1 MVFNTIIAV
10 RKRYDMRIK
19 RNINPLRSDVF
30 KIYSWLISFIKP
42 YRFNFIMLIFCGLLV
57 SMSSLLLPKVIQ
69 FLIDS
74 SLVDKNLVGFYGV
87 LCGVILIV
95 LIINFVII
103 PIQNIKQR
111 KLQEYCSRDLQLYI
125 LQHLR
130 KLDIY
135 YYETNP
141 SGKLLSILSSEVKNV
156 QKLYSK
162 LLPLFIQELL
172 FAIVS
177 IVFMLI
183 TSVQLTLIIIPALLV
198 YYLFGPH
205 IEKKASVSGKK
216 LSDARISLNQKIYE
230 SISAIPELKVNN
242 AQNWDLE
249 NVLNKQNN
257 FNNHMILMYFY
268 AFLRGTVR
276 RMSYYLGG
284 IVLIVFGYYLIRNN
298 DISLGMFVAFFLY
311 YFNAMHRITAVITFI
326 TEQKVL
332 MYQAKNLYE
341 FAHEEPKI
349 KDSIAPSK
357 EIEDISTIDFKD
369 INFSYNSDQR
379 VLDNFN
385 LKIKKGERVV
395 IVGKSGI
402 GKTTIFKLLMRA
414 YDPENGTICLN
425 GKPINQVPL
434 SSLRNFIGYV
444 PQETYLFGSSV
455 FDNIKFA
462 NPEATDEQV
471 LEAAKLANA
480 HEFISQLPL
489 GYKTLL
495 GERGI
500 KLSGGQKQ
508 RVALARMFLKNPKL
522 ILLDEATSALD
533 NTSET
538 EVYSSLNKF
547 SAEKTIIAIAHRI
560 SSIKNFDRI
569 VVIDNGRVVESGTY
583 EELIHNRGFFTK
595 LINRENECLLEV

>member
-1 MVFNTIIAV
+1 
-10 RKRYDMRIK
+10 MRIK

-257 FNNHMILMYFY
+257 FNKHMILMYFY

-357 EIEDISTIDFKD
+357 EIEDISTIEFKD

-414 YDPENGTICLN
+414 YNPENGTICLN

-547 SAEKTIIAIAHRI
+547 SAEKTIIAIAHRL

>member
-1 MVFNTIIAV
+1 MIAV